1 VSNASA
7 EVLLSDDI
15 ASRTRELVEEHK
27 NTTYKRTSRLFAI
40 LMSVQWVAGIAAALW
55 ISPRTW
61 SGDTS
66 QIHLHVWMAIVL
78 GGIITSLPVF
88 LTLTQPCSAL
98 TRHTVAVSQMLMS
111 ALLIHLTGGR
121 IETHFHVFGSLA
133 FLAYYRDWRVL
144 VSATLIVAGDHAI
157 RGIYFPQSVFGILT
171 ASPWRW
177 LEHAAWVAFEDVI
190 LGKMCLEGVKEMWEI
205 ATRQASI
212 EAIGRSLEEKVQQ
225 RTLELEHA
233 RDVAEAASQAKSEF
247 LANMSHEIRTPMN
260 GVIGMT
266 ELALDTELTEEQ
278 HEYLTSVKS
287 SADALLGVINDI
299 LDFSKIEAGMLDLN
313 LVEFQLAE
321 VVDATVR
328 TLALS
333 AHQKDLELV
342 CDISASV
349 QQTVTGDEIRLRQVL
364 VNLIGNAIKF
374 TERGEVVVSVDSVPT
389 AAGCELRIAVRD
401 TGIGIP
407 VERQQ
412 MIFQPFT
419 QVDSSSTRRYG
430 GTGLGLT
437 ISARL
442 VAMMGGRLQVH
453 SEPGVGSAFSFA
465 IPMMIGES
473 RNPVRTEEA
482 ASLRGLEVL
491 IVDDNATNRNLLAR
505 WFSRWG
511 MEPLLAESGQ
521 DALALIDSLETA
533 PALILT
539 DLHMPQMDGFDF
551 VAQLKSHHETLKVV
565 MLTSGSYAGD
575 AARCRELGIELYLLK
590 PIRENDLQAMVLRV
604 LGAQVPVSQPRRKTS
619 PPHKTKSSTDGGL
632 RILVAED
639 NLVNQKFARTLLEK
653 EGHTVVI
660 AATGRQALS
669 ALDEQPFDLVLMDVQ
684 MPEMD
689 GYEAAAL
696 IRTRERGT
704 GLRQPIIAMTA
715 HAMRGD
721 REKCLAAGMDGYVA
735 KPIHREE
742 LKYAMDRVLVT
753 ARRA

>member
-1 VSNASA
+1 
-7 EVLLSDDI
+7 
-15 ASRTRELVEEHK
+15 
-27 NTTYKRTSRLFAI
+27 
-40 LMSVQWVAGIAAALW
+40 
-55 ISPRTW
+55 
-61 SGDTS
+61 
-66 QIHLHVWMAIVL
+66 
-78 GGIITSLPVF
+78 
-88 LTLTQPCSAL
+88 
-98 TRHTVAVSQMLMS
+98 
-111 ALLIHLTGGR
+111 
-121 IETHFHVFGSLA
+121 
-133 FLAYYRDWRVL
+133 
-144 VSATLIVAGDHAI
+144 
-157 RGIYFPQSVFGILT
+157 
-171 ASPWRW
+171 
-177 LEHAAWVAFEDVI
+177 
-190 LGKMCLEGVKEMWEI
+190 
-205 ATRQASI
+205 
-212 EAIGRSLEEKVQQ
+212 
-225 RTLELEHA
+225 
-233 RDVAEAASQAKSEF
+233 
-247 LANMSHEIRTPMN
+247 
-260 GVIGMT
+260 
-266 ELALDTELTEEQ
+266 
-278 HEYLTSVKS
+278 
-287 SADALLGVINDI
+287 
-299 LDFSKIEAGMLDLN
+299 MLDLN

-660 AATGRQALS
+660 DATGRQALS

>member
-1 VSNASA
+1 MSNASA